1 MNRISKKWEAPD
13 YLLNARVRKRTDWL
27 WDEGESPE
35 YRCKHFNEWH
45 EPDRSFTRNA
55 ELVEDV
61 LGRMSP
67 EARIRTEAE
76 MLASETV
83 ATAKLEG
90 VRLNRKSVVAA
101 ILHAYGLDTHRRAGA
116 RETAMAGLT
125 LDIHR
130 NFDKPLTEARLM
142 SWHKSIGRAWFVSGE
157 LGCYRKSDVRRIPRN
172 VDTAY
177 PRTFVGVKAARIPAE
192 MERFIQAF
200 NFRTSSSDECPGTLR
215 NLGFLYL
222 NFLQMRPFGR
232 CNGMIVRA
240 LLSLAIS
247 RRMGCA
253 TPIKMSRAIEMTR
266 STERANLHKWMWE
279 MDTTVFHEYT
289 GEICMSVSRRT
300 LWVVKGYGK
309 SPSTFSRWR
318 TTRRLRAAGWL

>member
-1 MNRISKKWEAPD
+1 MDRMQKRLISLAERHERRTA
-13 YLLNARVRKRTDWL
+13 VRRDWL
-27 WDEGESPE
+27 WNEGESPE
-35 YRCKHFNEWH
+35 YRFKHFNRLH

-83 ATAKLEG
+83 ATAMLEG
-90 VRLNRKSVVAA
+90 VRLNRKSVVTAV
-101 ILHAYGLDTHRRAGA
+101 LHAYGLDTHRRTGA
-116 RETAMAGLT
+116 RENVMAGFT
-125 LDIHR
+125 LDVHR

-142 SWHKSIGRAWFVSGE
+142 SWHESIGRAWFISGE
-157 LGCYRKSDVRRIPRN
+157 LGCYRKSDVRRIPHN

-200 NFRTSSSDECPGTLR
+200 NFRTSNMDERPGPVM

-222 NFLQMRPFGR
+222 YFLQMRPFGR

-266 STERANLHKWMWE
+266 STEKTNLHKWMRE
-279 MDTTVFHEYT
+279 MDSTVFHEYL

-318 TTRRLRAAGWL
+318 TTRRLREVGWL